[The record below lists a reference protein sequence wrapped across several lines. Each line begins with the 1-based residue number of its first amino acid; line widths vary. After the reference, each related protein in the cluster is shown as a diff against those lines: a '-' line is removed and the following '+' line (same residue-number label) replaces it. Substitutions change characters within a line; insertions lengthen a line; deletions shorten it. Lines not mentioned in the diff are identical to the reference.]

1 MPGKSDKRSDPHA
14 DRFEQARDE
23 LFSHILRC
31 GVLQAT
37 PDHRNEWFEDTIK
50 YLAERYTDLSERD
63 FDDLRQL
70 GERFCRPVIPHGDA
84 VGATN

>member
-1 MPGKSDKRSDPHA
+1 MPSKSGKRSDPRA

-37 PDHRNEWFEDTIK
+37 PDHRKEWFEDTIK
-50 YLAERYTDLSERD
+50 YLAERYTDLSEAD
-63 FDDLRQL
+63 FNDLRQL

-84 VGATN
+84 VAATN